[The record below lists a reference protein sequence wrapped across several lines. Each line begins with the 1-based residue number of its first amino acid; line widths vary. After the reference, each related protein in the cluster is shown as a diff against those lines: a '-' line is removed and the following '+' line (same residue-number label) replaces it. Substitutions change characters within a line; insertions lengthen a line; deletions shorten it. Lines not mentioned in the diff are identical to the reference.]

1 MIKQNNFFQ
10 SSRHRSGCHP
20 DRVGEM
26 LAVIRKTMKKEG
38 RLGKIV
44 KKAERSFLKPEW
56 DLKRTGI
63 F

>member
-1 MIKQNNFFQ
+1 
-10 SSRHRSGCHP
+10 
-20 DRVGEM
+20 VGEM
-26 LAVIRKTMKKEG
+26 LAIIRKTMKKEG

-44 KKAERSFLKPEW
+44 KKAERSFLKPDW